1 MCKFISVDDHKLWVT
16 LFMEAYN
23 KRAMALSITLPEEV
37 VTIGMLQRLHAIST
51 EFYYDL
57 IDLQRVNGRFLF
69 VYGIESPDKFGY

>member
-1 MCKFISVDDHKLWVT
+1 
-16 LFMEAYN
+16 
-23 KRAMALSITLPEEV
+23 LPEEV